1 MNGTNSTVL
10 RLMKQKTKLFK
21 YMYTLKKDKLKKV
34 KVNAVSLMEST
45 LTSLLHCLNVHIAF
59 GPSEVVW
66 LSTDDEGSDWTRR
79 VADNMVV
86 EEMKDADWLMDEKQ
100 VQRFHLENKSNLI
113 SSFKETAATKKKKI
127 SL

>member
-1 MNGTNSTVL
+1 MELIQLFL
-10 RLMKQKTKLFK
+10 RLTKQKTKLFK

-34 KVNAVSLMEST
+34 RVNAVSLMEST

-86 EEMKDADWLMDEKQ
+86 EEMRM
-100 VQRFHLENKSNLI
+100 RI
-113 SSFKETAATKKKKI
+113 G
-127 SL
+127 